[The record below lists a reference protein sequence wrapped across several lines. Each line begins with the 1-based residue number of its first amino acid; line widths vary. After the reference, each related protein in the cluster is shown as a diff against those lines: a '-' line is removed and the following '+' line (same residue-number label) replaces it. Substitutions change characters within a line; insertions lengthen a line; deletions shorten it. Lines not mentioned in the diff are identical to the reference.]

1 MISFLLVAS
10 WVALALCSC
19 CTTAVQER
27 IPMQSSLTEFCE
39 ATTVMETA
47 AKKRRVEKA
56 AMSVP

>member
-27 IPMQSSLTEFCE
+27 IPMQSSPTRQSSLTEFC
-39 ATTVMETA
+39 ATRRGLEA
-47 AKKRRVEKA
+47 AKSKRRVE
-56 AMSVP
+56 